1 MVKSELEQKL
11 CHMYPNMLRKDIEKI
26 IDIIIVEIIEAL
38 CKNRAVEIRGWGRIK
53 TIMRKS
59 KIGRN
64 PKNSKVVKIPEKK
77 AIKWKMSKLMYKR
90 LNKNFTEDK
99 TSATTNLNII

>member
-1 MVKSELEQKL
+1 MVRSELEQEL

-26 IDIIIVEIIEAL
+26 IDIIIKEIIEAL
-38 CKNRAVEIRGWGRIK
+38 CKDRPVEIRGWGKIK
-53 TIMRKS
+53 TIMRKP

-64 PKNSKVVKIPEKK
+64 PKNSKIVKIPAKK
-77 AIKWKMSKLMYKR
+77 AIRWKMSKLMYER

-99 TSATTNLNII
+99 ISANTNLNII